1 MVGAS
6 RRQTGRLVCGV
17 WALVLAC
24 ACSGTRPMQLDP
36 PAGTSESAPLP
47 ETEEVAET
55 PPPPVVE
62 EAVLPPIE
70 PEPEAEPENDSVVII
85 DTGARDLTKRPP
97 TLAETARAERE
108 RRNMALPTDIV
119 ITDKNLSDYATGDL
133 TLAEVPDKKTDSSGS
148 DAADLQSEMAER
160 EAYWRGRALEIRQAW
175 RDAYDSIGELEEK
188 VFRLR
193 QEFYAADDGFYRDSE
208 IKPAWDRAIE
218 QLDEAQQEILARQQE
233 LTDYLEEGRTAG
245 AFPGWLR
252 EGIDLEPPV
261 VVEQEQTA
269 ESSEPVIYKQEATDP
284 P

>member
-1 MVGAS
+1 M
-6 RRQTGRLVCGV
+6 
-17 WALVLAC
+17 
-24 ACSGTRPMQLDP
+24 
-36 PAGTSESAPLP
+36 
-47 ETEEVAET
+47 
-55 PPPPVVE
+55 
-62 EAVLPPIE
+62 LPPIE